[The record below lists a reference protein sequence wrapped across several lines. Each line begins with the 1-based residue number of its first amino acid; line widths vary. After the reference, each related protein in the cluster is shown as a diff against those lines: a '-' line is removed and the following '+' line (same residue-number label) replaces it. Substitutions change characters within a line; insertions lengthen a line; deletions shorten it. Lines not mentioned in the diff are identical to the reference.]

1 MSISIPNAESNNYDV
16 FRDSLSAVLV
26 QRLTQTPTKPARR
39 SKHQQNKSPE
49 PGPLPDDADD
59 LSDFIDYI
67 GSEIFTTLPARLR
80 TLDWHT
86 WSTSLSLQSAYSLP
100 LTAQDVS
107 PLVTTLDPSI
117 SDSRTAPPLSATLTT
132 NTPSPRL
139 WHNHVHRDRTSPL
152 NLLCPRPHPP
162 RPPRSHSHRLPHHPH
177 HPPAAPILYQGPSPS
192 LGVRD
197 LRPRLDQPELP
208 PPDPALRARQGGQAR
223 VAPAG
228 RAAERGV
235 AVRGVPRAGARVCGA
250 RGAGAA
256 VLHGRAANG
265 PAGDGGVGGVGGEV
279 EVEGDGEEEGG
290 GVRGACASQGQP
302 SHC

>member
-49 PGPLPDDADD
+49 PGPLPDDAED

-67 GSEIFTTLPARLR
+67 GSEIFTSLPARLR

-117 SDSRTAPPLSATLTT
+117 SDSRTAPPFSATLPLTQPVLAYGITT
-132 NTPSPRL
+132 STETAPLPS
-139 WHNHVHRDRTSPL
+139 TSSALVLTLPD
-152 NLLCPRPHPP
+152 LL
-162 RPPRSHSHRLPHHPH
+162 
-177 HPPAAPILYQGPSPS
+177 APILTAYLTTLTTPPPPPSS
-192 LGVRD
+192 TKVQAQASGCEICGRD
-197 LRPRLDQPELP
+197 WINLSYHHLIPRFVHAKAVKRGWHRPDELQNVAWLCGACHARVHAFAGHEELARRYYTVELLMAQPEMV
-208 PPDPALRARQGGQAR
+208 AWAEWVGKLRWKGTGKRR
-223 VAPAG
+223 
-228 RAAERGV
+228 E
-235 AVRGVPRAGARVCGA
+235 GA
-250 RGAGAA
+250 
-256 VLHGRAANG
+256 
-265 PAGDGGVGGVGGEV
+265 
-279 EVEGDGEEEGG
+279 
-290 GVRGACASQGQP
+290 
-302 SHC
+302 

>member
-49 PGPLPDDADD
+49 PGPLPDDAED

-117 SDSRTAPPLSATLTT
+117 SDSRTAPPLSATLPLTHPVLAYGITT
-132 NTPSPRL
+132 STETAPLPS
-139 WHNHVHRDRTSPL
+139 TSSALVLTLPD
-152 NLLCPRPHPP
+152 LL
-162 RPPRSHSHRLPHHPH
+162 
-177 HPPAAPILYQGPSPS
+177 APILTAYLTTLTTPPPPPSSTKVQAQASGCEICGRDWIS
-192 LGVRD
+192 LSYHHLIPRFVHAKAVKRGWH
-197 LRPRLDQPELP
+197 RPDELQNVAWLCGACHARVHAFAGHEELARRYYTVELLMAQPEMV
-208 PPDPALRARQGGQAR
+208 AWAEWVGKLRWKGTGKRR
-223 VAPAG
+223 
-228 RAAERGV
+228 E
-235 AVRGVPRAGARVCGA
+235 GA
-250 RGAGAA
+250 
-256 VLHGRAANG
+256 
-265 PAGDGGVGGVGGEV
+265 
-279 EVEGDGEEEGG
+279 
-290 GVRGACASQGQP
+290 
-302 SHC
+302 

>member
-16 FRDSLSAVLV
+16 FRDSLSAVLL

-49 PGPLPDDADD
+49 PGPLPDDAED

-117 SDSRTAPPLSATLTT
+117 SDSRTAPPLSATLPLTHPVLAYGITT
-132 NTPSPRL
+132 STETAPLPS
-139 WHNHVHRDRTSPL
+139 TSSALVLTLPD
-152 NLLCPRPHPP
+152 LL
-162 RPPRSHSHRLPHHPH
+162 
-177 HPPAAPILYQGPSPS
+177 APILTAYLTTLTTPPPPPSSTKVQAQASGCEICGRDWIS
-192 LGVRD
+192 LSYHHLIPRFVHAKAVKRGWH
-197 LRPRLDQPELP
+197 RPDELQNVAWLCGACHARVHAFAGHEELARRYYTVELLMAQPEMV
-208 PPDPALRARQGGQAR
+208 AWAEWVGKLRWKGTGKRR
-223 VAPAG
+223 
-228 RAAERGV
+228 E
-235 AVRGVPRAGARVCGA
+235 GA
-250 RGAGAA
+250 
-256 VLHGRAANG
+256 
-265 PAGDGGVGGVGGEV
+265 
-279 EVEGDGEEEGG
+279 
-290 GVRGACASQGQP
+290 
-302 SHC
+302 

>member
-49 PGPLPDDADD
+49 PGPLPDDAED

-117 SDSRTAPPLSATLTT
+117 SDSRTAPPLSATLPLTHPVLAYGITT
-132 NTPSPRL
+132 STETAPLPS
-139 WHNHVHRDRTSPL
+139 TSSALVLTLPD
-152 NLLCPRPHPP
+152 LL
-162 RPPRSHSHRLPHHPH
+162 
-177 HPPAAPILYQGPSPS
+177 APILTAYLTTLTTPPPPPSS
-192 LGVRD
+192 TKAQAQASGCEICGRD
-197 LRPRLDQPELP
+197 WINLSYHHLIPRFVHAKAVKRGWHRPDELQNVAWLCGACHARVHAFAGHEELARRYYTVELLMAQPEMV
-208 PPDPALRARQGGQAR
+208 AWAEWVGKLRWKGTGKRR
-223 VAPAG
+223 
-228 RAAERGV
+228 E
-235 AVRGVPRAGARVCGA
+235 GA
-250 RGAGAA
+250 
-256 VLHGRAANG
+256 
-265 PAGDGGVGGVGGEV
+265 
-279 EVEGDGEEEGG
+279 
-290 GVRGACASQGQP
+290 
-302 SHC
+302 

>member
-16 FRDSLSAVLV
+16 FRDSLSAVLL

-49 PGPLPDDADD
+49 PGPLPDDAED

-117 SDSRTAPPLSATLTT
+117 SDSRTAPPLSATLPLTHPVLAYGITT
-132 NTPSPRL
+132 STETAPLPS
-139 WHNHVHRDRTSPL
+139 TSSALVLTLPD
-152 NLLCPRPHPP
+152 LL
-162 RPPRSHSHRLPHHPH
+162 
-177 HPPAAPILYQGPSPS
+177 APILTAYLTTLTTAPPPPSSTKVQAQASGCEICGRDWIS
-192 LGVRD
+192 LSYHHLIPRFVHAKAVKRGWH
-197 LRPRLDQPELP
+197 RPDELQNVAWLCGACHARVHAFAGHEELARRYYTVELLMAQPEMV
-208 PPDPALRARQGGQAR
+208 AWAEWVGKLRWKGTGKRR
-223 VAPAG
+223 
-228 RAAERGV
+228 E
-235 AVRGVPRAGARVCGA
+235 GA
-250 RGAGAA
+250 
-256 VLHGRAANG
+256 
-265 PAGDGGVGGVGGEV
+265 
-279 EVEGDGEEEGG
+279 
-290 GVRGACASQGQP
+290 
-302 SHC
+302 

>member
-26 QRLTQTPTKPARR
+26 QRLTQTPIKPARR

-49 PGPLPDDADD
+49 PGPLPDDAED

-117 SDSRTAPPLSATLTT
+117 SDSRTAPPLSATLPLTHPVLAYGITT
-132 NTPSPRL
+132 STETAPLPS
-139 WHNHVHRDRTSPL
+139 TSSALVLTLPD
-152 NLLCPRPHPP
+152 LL
-162 RPPRSHSHRLPHHPH
+162 
-177 HPPAAPILYQGPSPS
+177 APILTAYLTTLTTPPPPPSS
-192 LGVRD
+192 TKAQAQASGCEICGRD
-197 LRPRLDQPELP
+197 WINLSYHHLIPRFVHAKAVKRGWHRPDELQNVAWLCGACHARVHAFAGHEELARRYYTVELLMAQPEMV
-208 PPDPALRARQGGQAR
+208 AWAEWVGKLRWKGTGKRR
-223 VAPAG
+223 
-228 RAAERGV
+228 E
-235 AVRGVPRAGARVCGA
+235 GA
-250 RGAGAA
+250 
-256 VLHGRAANG
+256 
-265 PAGDGGVGGVGGEV
+265 
-279 EVEGDGEEEGG
+279 
-290 GVRGACASQGQP
+290 
-302 SHC
+302 

>member
-49 PGPLPDDADD
+49 PGPLPDDAED

-117 SDSRTAPPLSATLTT
+117 SDSRTVPPLSATLPLTHPVLAYGITT
-132 NTPSPRL
+132 STETAPLPS
-139 WHNHVHRDRTSPL
+139 TSSALVLTLPD
-152 NLLCPRPHPP
+152 LL
-162 RPPRSHSHRLPHHPH
+162 
-177 HPPAAPILYQGPSPS
+177 APILTAYLTTLTTPPPPPSS
-192 LGVRD
+192 TKAQAQASGCEICGRD
-197 LRPRLDQPELP
+197 WINLSYHHLIPRFVHAKAVKRGWHRPDELQNVAWLCGACHARVHAFAGHEELARRYYTVELLMDQPEMV
-208 PPDPALRARQGGQAR
+208 AWAEWVGKLRWKGTGKRR
-223 VAPAG
+223 
-228 RAAERGV
+228 E
-235 AVRGVPRAGARVCGA
+235 GA
-250 RGAGAA
+250 
-256 VLHGRAANG
+256 
-265 PAGDGGVGGVGGEV
+265 
-279 EVEGDGEEEGG
+279 
-290 GVRGACASQGQP
+290 
-302 SHC
+302 